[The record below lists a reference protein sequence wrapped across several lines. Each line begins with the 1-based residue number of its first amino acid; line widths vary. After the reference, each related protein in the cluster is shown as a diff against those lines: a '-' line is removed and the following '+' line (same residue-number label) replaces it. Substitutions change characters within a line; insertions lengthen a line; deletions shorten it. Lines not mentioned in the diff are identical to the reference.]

1 MKYLNFYNRI
11 QNPLDDE
18 KVLEELI
25 SAYSEGHGFYSELTK
40 RNSKNKPRRYNPSAC
55 DDLHAFL
62 FNTWKK
68 EMLSITREQYEQ
80 AIKDKLYDNDIFK
93 FVRYLSTV
101 PDVKTK
107 KEATQ
112 ILEQQFKDKELG
124 DAMEKYRWDAID
136 LYGSWTHIHSRYVHA
151 KKVKS
156 NPIEHRLYL
165 NMAPTDV
172 HTMSKIFLEKCIAKR
187 IPYYFKISEYGL
199 RDDNIVIYSDT
210 KMLPKFLSVLKE
222 IEQEYPQLIERAG
235 KPPILTGK
243 IRNWIGYGSEPL
255 NETGKSSFN
264 SVRADSIE
272 QAIKKELISWYKDN
286 IKGSVVVNGKQIS
299 IVDYICRNVVLEEL
313 NSMAKTVE
321 RCPNSKHIKYNQ
333 NDITN
338 PVFTQR
344 LERAI
349 KGQANKVIGEF
360 LREENTSGC
369 IEVKVNDGCTISV
382 YGSSIVKELKRFIST
397 INANDP
403 NFKKRIKAR
412 IKIDAKAKGI
422 DHEKYC
428 FDKANVDLLIKAEES
443 ENSSSTGA
451 KKEQVKPQTTRQQQ
465 KVNQLAPEDEVYHRP
480 VGTPTNYTPMT
491 EAEIL
496 SSQRRLAEVP
506 IASSKVKVKY

>member
-299 IVDYICRNVVLEEL
+299 IVDYICRNVVLDQL

-321 RCPNSKHIKYNQ
+321 RCPNSKHIKYNK

-382 YGSSIVKELKRFIST
+382 YGSSIVKELKSFIST

-403 NFKKRIKAR
+403 NFKNRIKAR
-412 IKIDAKAKGI
+412 IKIAAKNSGI
-422 DHEKYC
+422 DPEKYC

-443 ENSSSTGA
+443 ENSSSSGL
-451 KKEQVKPQTTRQQQ
+451 KKEPVNSQSTRPQPRQQEQ
-465 KVNQLAPEDEVYHRP
+465 AQEDEVYHRP
-480 VGTPTNYTPMT
+480 AGTPTNYRPMSD
-491 EAEIL
+491 AEIL
-496 SSQRRLAEVP
+496 VAQLKLAESEP
-506 IASSKVKVKY
+506 KNQKQKVK

>member
-299 IVDYICRNVVLEEL
+299 IVDYICRNVVLEQL

-382 YGSSIVKELKRFIST
+382 YGSSIVKELKSFIST

-403 NFKKRIKAR
+403 NFKNRIKAR
-412 IKIDAKAKGI
+412 IKIAAKNNGI
-422 DHEKYC
+422 DPEKYC

-443 ENSSSTGA
+443 ENSSSSGL
-451 KKEQVKPQTTRQQQ
+451 KKEPVNSQSTRPQPRQQEQ
-465 KVNQLAPEDEVYHRP
+465 AQEDEVYHRP
-480 VGTPTNYTPMT
+480 AGTPTNYRPMSD
-491 EAEIL
+491 AEIL
-496 SSQRRLAEVP
+496 AAQVKLAESEP
-506 IASSKVKVKY
+506 KNQKQKVK